1 MEEELLTH
9 LTNLLRH
16 SHIVTFKIPS
26 VLFKEE
32 DEHYK
37 MTPKAQKKHKE
48 IEDAWTYIKNDMD
61 LQIYKHQQE
70 ENLITVRV
78 KVKHTKGVL

>member
-16 SHIVTFKIPS
+16 SHIVAFKIPS
-26 VLFKEE
+26 SLFTEE
-32 DEHYK
+32 GYRPASIQEI
-37 MTPKAQKKHKE
+37 QRE

-61 LQIYKHQQE
+61 LQIYKVQQDE
-70 ENLITVRV
+70 DLVTVRV

>member
-16 SHIVTFKIPS
+16 SNIVTFKIPS
-26 VLFKEE
+26 QLFTEKEP
-32 DEHYK
+32 
-37 MTPKAQKKHKE
+37 MTPSIRKRQNE
-48 IEDAWTYIKNDMD
+48 IEDAWTYIKNEMD
-61 LQIYKHQQE
+61 LQIYKVQQE
-70 ENLITVRV
+70 KDLVTVRV

>member
-16 SHIVTFKIPS
+16 SNIVTFKIPS
-26 VLFKEE
+26 ALFKEE
-32 DEHYK
+32 EH
-37 MTPKAQKKHKE
+37 MTPSFQKRQKQ
-48 IEDAWTYIKNDMD
+48 IENAWTYIKNDMD

>member
-9 LTNLLRH
+9 LINLLRN
-16 SHIVTFKIPS
+16 SHIVAFKIPS
-26 VLFKEE
+26 VYFQEKE
-32 DEHYK
+32 
-37 MTPKAQKKHKE
+37 TLSPKRQNIQQN
-48 IEDAWTYIKNDMD
+48 IEDAWIYIKNDMD

-70 ENLITVRV
+70 EDLVTVRV

>member
-26 VLFKEE
+26 ALFKEE
-32 DEHYK
+32 EH
-37 MTPKAQKKHKE
+37 MTPLIQEKHKE
-48 IEDAWTYIKNDMD
+48 IEDAWTYIKNEMN
-61 LQIYKHQQE
+61 LQIYKHKQE

>member
-1 MEEELLTH
+1 MENELLTH

-16 SHIVTFKIPS
+16 SNIVTFKIPS
-26 VLFKEE
+26 ILFKEE
-32 DEHYK
+32 DEHFK
-37 MTPKAQKKHKE
+37 LTPKAKKRHKE

-70 ENLITVRV
+70 EELITVRV